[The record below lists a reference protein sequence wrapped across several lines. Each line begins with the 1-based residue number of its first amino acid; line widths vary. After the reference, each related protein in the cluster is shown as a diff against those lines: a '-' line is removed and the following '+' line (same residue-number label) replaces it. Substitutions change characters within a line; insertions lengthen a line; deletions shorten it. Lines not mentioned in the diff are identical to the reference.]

1 MSSKYSPYGLP
12 CFFTSS
18 ISFCRIS
25 ASGTVCVDVTIKF
38 PWRPVGIRPG
48 WFRPCPFDWPKSLM
62 GIRDI
67 RKFFSTPSLITSTRC
82 DGSPSLSK
90 SYVPASF
97 TPATSCVVG
106 SSITLRNFGSTS
118 CPIFFALS
126 VAFQS
131 VTQHFMKKNRSRAPA
146 QDRRSIIRL
155 RHGRLAQRAQVR
167 GHFLDLARQFRFAR
181 QTARRGG
188 LKCFYS
194 QQVHAVL
201 GARLRFHDQAGR
213 SAGRHDR
220 ASLARNHPRIR
231 ALHLNHDR
239 REVHLRIF
247 PERARESLDLT
258 FPGRAVE
265 RRSRLRFPDV
275 RLRLLLREIRRLVFF
290 FGANRRVRAHVQQ

>member
-1 MSSKYSPYGLP
+1 MSIRLAKIFDGHSRHQKILQHSVFDHFHPLRRFALIVKVIRAGQLHSRYLVRCRVVHHAQEFRQHFLP
-12 CFFTSS
+12 DLLRERL
-18 ISFCRIS
+18 SFLFI
-25 ASGTVCVDVTIKF
+25 
-38 PWRPVGIRPG
+38 
-48 WFRPCPFDWPKSLM
+48 
-62 GIRDI
+62 
-67 RKFFSTPSLITSTRC
+67 
-82 DGSPSLSK
+82 
-90 SYVPASF
+90 
-97 TPATSCVVG
+97 
-106 SSITLRNFGSTS
+106 
-118 CPIFFALS
+118 ALS

-146 QDRRSIIRL
+146 QYRRSIIWL

-201 GARLRFHDQAGR
+201 GARLRFHDQASR

-220 ASLARNHPRIR
+220 ASLARNHPGIR

-239 REVHLRIF
+239 CEVHLRVS

-265 RRSRLRFPDV
+265 RHSRVRFPDV